1 MTKTTS
7 TPVSADVVRA
17 ILEKRKVAEGIATPV
32 PEVPPV
38 APVVAKEWEL
48 PADGDGYTYRKF
60 SDVFGWTPEGSVGD
74 FPVCTFAPTYWDSS
88 MQSHI
93 PDEFAYEP
101 PKRSIEL
108 LVAGLMQGDKTLI
121 TGPTG
126 SGKSSMV
133 KYIASLLRI
142 PFQRVACSGDMESSA
157 LFGMP
162 TISEGTLGYSH
173 GPAGEMG
180 IHGGILLVDEWETTP
195 PEVSMA
201 MQYMLEDE
209 GKIFL
214 RDMAGTS
221 AEKTID
227 PHAWF
232 RVICTGNT
240 LGQGDTSGAHAGTQV
255 QNTASLDRFQTII
268 NHAYL
273 SKAHEKKLIRSVVPD
288 LDASVTDNML
298 KFAAL
303 VRNAYDQQSIALTM
317 SPRTLINWGRKIL
330 YWNDELVALQ
340 IAYFDKLEDGDKRVV
355 NEMINKV
362 YSREIRA

>member
-1 MTKTTS
+1 MSKEIS
-7 TPVSADVVRA
+7 SEVVRA
-17 ILEKRKVAEGIATPV
+17 ILAKRKAVESGEPM
-32 PEVPPV
+32 PV
-38 APVVAKEWEL
+38 AP
-48 PADGDGYTYRKF
+48 PAVPKKAPKARVWAMPEDGEGYTYMKF
-60 SDVFGWTPEGSVGD
+60 SEVFGWKPEGLVGD
-74 FPVCTFAPTYWDSS
+74 FPVCSFAPTYWDAS

-93 PDEFAYEP
+93 PEEVVYEP

-108 LVAGLMQGDKTLI
+108 LVSAIMQGDKSLI

-133 KYIASLLRI
+133 HYIAAKLGI

-162 TISEGTLGYSH
+162 TITDGTLGYSH
-173 GPAGEMG
+173 GPAGELG
-180 IHGGILLVDEWETTP
+180 LNGGILLVDEWETTP

-201 MQYMLEDE
+201 MQYMLEDQ

-221 AEKTID
+221 AEKTIE

-268 NHAYL
+268 THNYL
-273 SKAHEKKLIRSVVPD
+273 NKEHETKLIKATVPD
-288 LDASVTDNML
+288 LTDEHIDMML
-298 KFAAL
+298 KLASL
-303 VRNAYDQQSIALTM
+303 VRTAYDQQNVSLNV
-317 SPRTLINWGRKIL
+317 SPRTLINWGKKIL
-330 YWNDELVALQ
+330 YWGDELVALR
-340 IAYFDKLEDGDKRVV
+340 IAYFDKLEAGDKMVV
-355 NEMINKV
+355 NEVVQKV
-362 YSREIRA
+362 YAKEIRV